1 MTKRAPVRLTP
12 RKIDAAK
19 AKAKP
24 YRLADAGAPVSGLYL
39 TVSPTGRK
47 AWLSRVTMAAG
58 YVPPSDPDA
67 PLARRPGKRVD
78 VQLGVW
84 PAVSIEEAREKHQRA
99 HAVANEGHDP
109 RRRVALGETLPLFGE
124 LMARWLVHLEKA
136 GEMNPRTIAAHR
148 RRWRLYLSNLD
159 GLALEELS
167 RRVIAPEL
175 TACAAEAPTVARAAL
190 STLRLALRWAVAHGW
205 IEASPV
211 EGMRA
216 SDYGGTPGKP
226 RDVVLS
232 LEELRTVWAGLEETR
247 LDPTT
252 VAAIRLL
259 IITGARRAEVVGMRW
274 EEIDTTHR
282 LWRLPA
288 ERTKTAAARAV
299 PLCDEALA
307 LLQEVVGVDDA
318 AALPH
323 EGHVF
328 VKDGPGRREPLTPDA
343 VSNAVA
349 RWRKQKSGALVALA
363 REKPFTVHDF
373 RRSAA
378 TAWGEHLGAAP
389 HVIDALLGHAAPA
402 ATVAGYQHQRYER
415 EQAELMRRWGALVR
429 DHVATTAPAENVTV
443 LRRVGH

>member
-1 MTKRAPVRLTP
+1 MKKQAPIRLTP
-12 RKIDAAK
+12 RKIEAVKGK
-19 AKAKP
+19 AKT
-24 YRLADAGAPVSGLYL
+24 YRLADAGAPVPGLYL
-39 TVSPTGRK
+39 VVSPAGRK
-47 AWLSRVTMAAG
+47 AWLSRVTMSAG
-58 YVPPSDPDA
+58 YVPPSNPDA
-67 PLARRPGKRVD
+67 PLARRPGRRLD

-84 PAVSIEEAREKHQRA
+84 PAVSIDEARESHRRA
-99 HAVANEGHDP
+99 YVVASEGHDP
-109 RRRVALGETLPLFGE
+109 RRRVALGEALPLFGE
-124 LMARWLVHLEKA
+124 LMSRWLDHLQRG
-136 GEMNPRTIAAHR
+136 GEVKPRTIAAHR

-190 STLRLALRWAVAHGW
+190 STLRLALRWSVAHGW

-216 SDYGGTPGKP
+216 SDYGGTAGRP

-232 LEELRTVWAGLEETR
+232 LEELRTVWAGLDETR

-252 VAAIRLL
+252 IAAIRLL
-259 IITGARRAEVVGMRW
+259 IITGARRAEVVGITY
-274 EEIDTTHR
+274 EEIDTAHR

-288 ERTKTAAARAV
+288 DRTKTATARAV
-299 PLCDEALA
+299 PLCEEALA
-307 LLQEVVGVDDA
+307 LLMSVAGVSELED
-318 AALPH
+318 LPR

-328 VKDGPGRREPLTPDA
+328 VKGAPGMREPLTPDA

-349 RWRKQKSGALVALA
+349 RWRKQKDGALAELA
-363 REKPFTVHDF
+363 REKTFTVHDF

-402 ATVAGYQHQRYER
+402 ATVAGYQHQRYEDA
-415 EQAELMRRWGALVR
+415 QADLMRRWGALVR
-429 DHVATTAPAENVTV
+429 DHVAAAPAQNVTL
-443 LRRVGH
+443 LRRVSP

>member
-1 MTKRAPVRLTP
+1 MTKRTPTRLTP
-12 RKIDAAK
+12 RKIEAAK
-19 AKAKP
+19 PKAKP
-24 YRLADAGAPVSGLYL
+24 YRLADAGAPLSGLYL
-39 TVSPTGRK
+39 TVAPTGRK
-47 AWLSRVTMAAG
+47 AWLSRVTINAG
-58 YVPPSDPDA
+58 YVPPADPDA
-67 PLARRPGKRVD
+67 PLARRPGQRVD

-84 PAVSIEEAREKHQRA
+84 PAVSLEEARERHQHA
-99 HAVANEGHDP
+99 HTVAAAGHDP
-109 RRRVALGETLPLFGE
+109 RRRVALGEALPLFGD
-124 LMARWLVHLEKA
+124 LMARWLAHVEKT
-136 GEMNPRTIAAHR
+136 GEMKPRTVAAHR

-205 IEASPV
+205 LEVNPV

-216 SDYGGTPGKP
+216 SDYGGSPGKP

-232 LEELRTVWAGLEETR
+232 LEELRTVWAGLEQTR
-247 LDPTT
+247 LSPAT

-259 IITGARRAEVVGMRW
+259 IVTGARRAEVVEMRW
-274 EEIDTTHR
+274 EEIDAAQGVWH
-282 LWRLPA
+282 LPA
-288 ERTKTAAARAV
+288 ERTKTQTARDV

-307 LLQEVVGVDDA
+307 LLKDVAGVEEGEPLPERGPVFTVG
-318 AALPH
+318 LP
-323 EGHVF
+323 GH
-328 VKDGPGRREPLTPDA
+328 REPLTPDA

-349 RWRKQKSGALVALA
+349 RWRQQTRGILPELAKQ
-363 REKPFTVHDF
+363 KPFTVHDL

-402 ATVAGYQHQRYER
+402 ASVAGYQHQRYER
-415 EQAELMRRWGALVR
+415 EQGDLMRRWGALIR
-429 DHVATTAPAENVTV
+429 DHVATAPAENVTPI
-443 LRRVGH
+443 RRVTG

>member
-19 AKAKP
+19 PKAKP
-24 YRLADAGAPVSGLYL
+24 YRLADAGAPVTGLYL
-39 TVSPTGRK
+39 SVSPTGRK
-47 AWLSRVTMAAG
+47 AWLSRVTMSAG
-58 YVPPSDPDA
+58 YVPPSDPGA
-67 PLARRPGKRVD
+67 ALERRPGKRVD

-84 PAVSIEEAREKHQRA
+84 PVVSIEEAREKHQRA
-99 HAVANEGHDP
+99 HAVAAEGHDP

-136 GEMNPRTIAAHR
+136 GKMNPRTIAAHR

-274 EEIDTTHR
+274 EEVDTTHR

-307 LLQEVVGVDDA
+307 LLREVVGVDDA

-415 EQAELMRRWGALVR
+415 EQADLMRRWGALVR
-429 DHVATTAPAENVTV
+429 DHVATAPAENVTV
-443 LRRVGH
+443 LRRVSH